1 MKSKVFISIDNLKL
15 IIKHRRSAVIFEMDE
30 SQMSESS
37 RISFKFQPEIF
48 TNLLKYI
55 ETVSHKSW
63 TNLKPKEADS
73 FGSDYCEYYD
83 RKLDNNGYL
92 SIKENTLII
101 ERPFLKSN
109 KLYQFNKKKMES
121 FIYDFRELVNNKNCE
136 VV

>member
-73 FGSDYCEYYD
+73 FGSDYSEYYD

-92 SIKENTLII
+92 S
-101 ERPFLKSN
+101 S
-109 KLYQFNKKKMES
+109 
-121 FIYDFRELVNNKNCE
+121 ELLTT
-136 VV
+136 

>member
-1 MKSKVFISIDNLKL
+1 MKNKVFTSTNGLKL
-15 IIKHRRSAVIFEMDE
+15 IIKYRKSAVIFEMDE
-30 SQMSESS
+30 SQMDKN
-37 RISFKFQPEIF
+37 RIVFKFDSKDF
-48 TNLLKYI
+48 ADLLDYI
-55 ETVSHKSW
+55 EIISNKSW